1 MQGSLL
7 WGLPA
12 GRQGF
17 RGIKPKVE
25 FSDQINSTWYSLK
38 LKMEQIKNNR
48 FFYILPYLVFFTGSF
63 LFLGFFAD
71 YVEFYQEKVS
81 LFIFSRDYLVDNIT
95 LPGSLLVYLG
105 RFLTTFYYYP
115 LVGGLIISL
124 VICLIIL
131 MISKIISLLTGK
143 AALLVPLFFGTAF
156 FILQADYQYLLFN
169 SLGVLLQLLL
179 FYLSVRYLKGF
190 ITVIVFPF
198 WYLVTGGFAWIFA
211 LMYTIFLVQKSLR
224 RAWPVIISL
233 LAVMFLVIYILKEFF
248 IFQPLRNLLVYP
260 LSNEDTG
267 SQFMLFLP
275 LTGLIILLPL
285 LARIKIRIPFW
296 NRQNDKVKITVCS
309 IVSPGLVIVLSI
321 LLYSR
326 TYKEYFHAEKLF
338 CEGRY
343 NEINQYLVK
352 HPTTNRLTIY
362 LNNIALCENGR
373 LNDRLFYFPQS
384 PDGQSLFLK
393 WEMYGEVLRR
403 GAYFYYSTGMINEAQ
418 RWAYENMVM
427 KGITFEDLRMLIKTE
442 IINGNYRVA
451 SKYVSLLKKTVFYR
465 KEARDFER
473 VLDDPESMESNPEL
487 GTKRREKIEHDFFSI
502 TDNPSVNLEI
512 VFTSDSL
519 NRKVFDYRMAWL
531 MLSEDYENIA
541 SGLARLEKLGYKKIP
556 THLEEAALVC
566 RMSGS
571 TLPGMGSLKIDPQ
584 TEVRFNQFLQTFASY
599 GNNLKTAQPFLK
611 QKFGNTFWYYGFYH

>member
-1 MQGSLL
+1 M
-7 WGLPA
+7 A
-12 GRQGF
+12 
-17 RGIKPKVE
+17 
-25 FSDQINSTWYSLK
+25 
-38 LKMEQIKNNR
+38 QIKNNR

-63 LFLGFFAD
+63 LFFGFFAD
-71 YVEFYQEKVS
+71 YIEFYQEKLS
-81 LFIFSRDYLVDNIT
+81 LFVFSRDYFTDNIT
-95 LPGSLLVYLG
+95 QPGSLLVYLG

-115 LVGGLIISL
+115 ALGGLIISL

-143 AALLVPLFFGTAF
+143 TTFLLPFLFGTAF
-156 FILQADYQYLLFN
+156 FVLQANYQYLLYN

-179 FYLSVRYLKGF
+179 FYVTIRYLKGF
-190 ITVIVFPF
+190 LPVIIFPF

-211 LMYTIFLVQKSLR
+211 LMYSLYLVLKSLR
-224 RAWPVIISL
+224 QEWLKFVSL
-233 LAVMFLVIYILKEFF
+233 FAVTFLVIYILKEFI
-248 IFQPLRNLLVYP
+248 IFQPLRNLLVFP
-260 LSNEDTG
+260 FSNEDTG
-267 SQFMLFLP
+267 SQIRLFVP

-285 LARIKIRIPFW
+285 LGRIKIRIPFW
-296 NRQNDKVKITVCS
+296 NRQNDKVKITVFS
-309 IVSPGLVIVLSI
+309 IVSLVFVSASA
-321 LLYSR
+321 LLFYSR
-326 TYKEYFHAEKLF
+326 PYNEYFHAEKLF
-338 CEGRY
+338 YEGRY

-362 LNNIALCENGR
+362 LNNIALCETGR

-427 KGITFEDLRMLIKTE
+427 KGITPEDLRMLIKTE
-442 IINGNYRVA
+442 IINGNYGIA
-451 SKYVSLLKKTVFYR
+451 SKYTAILKNTMFYR
-465 KEARDFER
+465 KESKDFER
-473 VLDDPESMESNPEL
+473 LLSDVETIESHSEF
-487 GTKRREKIEHDFFSI
+487 GVKRREKIEHDFFSI
-502 TDNPSVNLEI
+502 TDNPYINLER
-512 VFTSDSL
+512 VFSSDSL
-519 NRKVFDYRMAWL
+519 NRKVFEYKMAYL
-531 MLSEDYENIA
+531 MLTEDYEGIA
-541 SGLARLEKLGYKKIP
+541 SGLARLNDLDFKKIP
-556 THLEEAALVC
+556 AHLEEAAMVC

-571 TLPGMGSLKIDPQ
+571 ALPDLGSLKIDPQ